1 MEATTTVETVV
12 RTSYGRLVAY
22 LAARSR
28 DVAGAE
34 DALSEALRTAL
45 ATWPRDGVPEK
56 PEAWLLT
63 AARRK
68 LIDAARHRQVQASAA
83 PAIQAAIEEAAT
95 LANEAKEFPD
105 ERLKLLFICAH
116 PAIDAAARTPLMLQ
130 AVLGL
135 DSARIASA
143 FLVAPAAMAQRL
155 VRAKAKIRDA
165 GIAFAVPEAA
175 ELPERLEAV
184 LAAIYAAY
192 GTGWEDAAGID
203 REQRGLA
210 EEALRLARVTAQL
223 LPAAA
228 EAKGLLA
235 LILFCESRRVARRG
249 PDGRF
254 VPLAEQ
260 DVAQWSRP
268 LVTEAES
275 WLTEASRARAP
286 GRFQLEAAIQSAH
299 AQRLFTERTNWVAV
313 AKLHAALVRWT
324 PTVGAR
330 VSHAAALAQVGDGAE
345 ALARLEE
352 LDEAAVKN
360 YQPYWAT
367 RAHVLAQV
375 GRSEEAGAAYRR
387 AMGLTTDE
395 AVRAWLRERLE
406 TVGEG
411 NAGDAAAKP

>member
-1 MEATTTVETVV
+1 MEATTAVETVV
-12 RTSYGRLVAY
+12 RASYGRLVAY

-34 DALSEALRTAL
+34 DALSEALRAAL

-56 PEAWLLT
+56 PEAWLLA

-68 LIDAARHRQVQASAA
+68 LIDAGRHRQVRAAAESAIR
-83 PAIQAAIEEAAT
+83 AIVEEAAT
-95 LANEAKEFPD
+95 VANEAKEFPD

-130 AVLGL
+130 TVLGL

-155 VRAKAKIRDA
+155 VRAKGKIRDA

-192 GTGWEDAAGID
+192 GTGWEDAAGVD
-203 REQRGLA
+203 PQQRGLA

-223 LPAAA
+223 LPTAA

-235 LILFCESRRVARRG
+235 LILFCESRRAARRG
-249 PDGRF
+249 ADGRF

-260 DVAQWSRP
+260 DVASWSRP
-268 LVTEAES
+268 LVTEAEA

-299 AQRLFTERTNWVAV
+299 AQRLFTGRTNWAAV
-313 AKLHAALVRWT
+313 ARLHDALVRWT

-330 VSHAAALAQVGDGAE
+330 VSHAAALAQAGDDAA
-345 ALARLEE
+345 ALARLDE
-352 LDEAAVKN
+352 LEEAAGKS

-367 RAHVLAQV
+367 RAHVLARL
-375 GRSEEAGAAYRR
+375 GRTEEARAAYRR
-387 AMGLTTDE
+387 AMGLTTDA
-395 AVRAWLRERLE
+395 AVRDWLQAR
-406 TVGEG
+406 
-411 NAGDAAAKP
+411 AAELGGG

>member
-1 MEATTTVETVV
+1 MEATTAVETVV

-34 DALSEALRTAL
+34 DALSEALRAAL
-45 ATWPRDGVPEK
+45 ATWPRDGVPQK
-56 PEAWLLT
+56 PEAWLLA

-68 LIDAARHRQVQASAA
+68 LIDAGRHRQVRAA
-83 PAIQAAIEEAAT
+83 AESAIQEIIEEAAT
-95 LANEAKEFPD
+95 MASTVKEFPD

-135 DSARIASA
+135 DASRIASA
-143 FLVAPAAMAQRL
+143 FLVAPAAMSQRL

-203 REQRGLA
+203 PEQRGLA

-223 LPAAA
+223 LPAEA

-235 LILFCESRRVARRG
+235 LILFCESRRAARRG
-249 PDGRF
+249 ADGRF

-260 DVAQWSRP
+260 DLAKWSRP
-268 LVTEAES
+268 LVAEAEQT
-275 WLTEASRARAP
+275 LLAASRARTP

-299 AQRLFTERTNWVAV
+299 AQRLFTGRTNWAAV
-313 AKLHAALVRWT
+313 ATLHGALVRWT
-324 PTVGAR
+324 PTIGAR
-330 VSHAAALAQVGDGAE
+330 VSHAAALAQAGDAAA
-345 ALARLEE
+345 ALAILDGLE
-352 LDEAAVKN
+352 AGAVAS
-360 YQPYWAT
+360 YQAYWAT
-367 RAHVLAQV
+367 RAHVLAQT
-375 GRSEEAGAAYRR
+375 GQADEARAAYRR
-387 AMGLTTDE
+387 AIGLTTDA
-395 AVRAWLRERLE
+395 AVRAFLTERAE
-406 TVGEG
+406 QV
-411 NAGDAAAKP
+411 

>member
-1 MEATTTVETVV
+1 MEATTAVETVV

-34 DALSEALRTAL
+34 DALSEALRAAL

-56 PEAWLLT
+56 PEAWLLA

-68 LIDAARHRQVQASAA
+68 LIDAGRHQQVRAAAESAIR
-83 PAIQAAIEEAAT
+83 AIVEEAAT
-95 LANEAKEFPD
+95 VANEAKDFPD

-130 AVLGL
+130 TVLGL

-155 VRAKAKIRDA
+155 VRAKGKIRDA

-192 GTGWEDAAGID
+192 GTGWEDAAGVD
-203 REQRGLA
+203 PQQRGLA

-223 LPAAA
+223 LPTAA

-235 LILFCESRRVARRG
+235 LILFCESRRAARRG
-249 PDGRF
+249 ADGRF

-260 DVAQWSRP
+260 DVASWSRP
-268 LVTEAES
+268 LVTEAEAC
-275 WLTEASRARAP
+275 LIEASRARAP

-299 AQRLFTERTNWVAV
+299 AQRLFTGRTNWAAV
-313 AKLHAALVRWT
+313 ARVHDALVQWT

-330 VSHAAALAQVGDGAE
+330 VSHAAALAQAGDDAA
-345 ALARLEE
+345 ALARLDE
-352 LDEAAVKN
+352 LDESAVKS
-360 YQPYWAT
+360 YQPFWAT
-367 RAHVLAQV
+367 RAHILARM
-375 GRSEEAGAAYRR
+375 GRTEEARTAYRQ
-387 AMGLTTDE
+387 AMGLTTDA
-395 AVRAWLRERLE
+395 AVREWLQAR
-406 TVGEG
+406 
-411 NAGDAAAKP
+411 AAELGRG